1 MATYA
6 IGDIQ
11 GCYTEL
17 RALLDACQFDA
28 AHDRL
33 WLVGDLVNRGPE
45 SLAVLRLVHA
55 LRERVVC
62 VLGNH
67 DLHLLAC
74 AYGTKSRIRPV
85 DTFADVLGAP
95 DRDTLLDWL
104 RRQPLLHHDAALGCT
119 LVHAGL
125 PHTWNLEIAL
135 AEATPAERL
144 LRGNDFVSLL
154 DAMYTSRPAA
164 FDPAAAPLTRCSF
177 AVNALTRIRYCHADG
192 RLDFNEKTA
201 VGSKETDLIPWFDMP
216 NRANRDLRIVFGHW
230 STLHLS
236 RAETRA
242 RRIVPLDT
250 GCVWGGSLTAVRLDD
265 DTVFSVASRTKV
277 PLH

>member
-11 GCYTEL
+11 GCYIEL
-17 RALLDACQFDA
+17 RELLDRCAFEP

-45 SLAVLRLVHA
+45 SLAVLRLLHA
-55 LRERVVC
+55 LRDNVVC

-74 AYGTKSRIRPV
+74 AYGTKPRLRPV
-85 DTFADVLGAP
+85 DTFGDVLTAA
-95 DRDTLLDWL
+95 DRDELLAWL
-104 RRQPLLHHDAALGCT
+104 RRQPLLHHDTRMGYT

-125 PHTWNLEIAL
+125 PREWDLAIASTQAAR
-135 AEATPAERL
+135 AEQM
-144 LRGNDFVSLL
+144 LRGTDFVALL

-164 FDPAAAPLTRCSF
+164 WDPNAAPLAQCSF
-177 AVNALTRIRYCHADG
+177 TVNALTRIRYCHADG

-201 VGSKETDLIPWFDMP
+201 LGTKQTDLLPWFDLP
-216 NRANRDLRIVFGHW
+216 RRANRDLRIVFGHW

-236 RAETRA
+236 ADETRA
-242 RRIVPLDT
+242 RGIVPLDT
-250 GCVWGGSLTAVRLDD
+250 GCVWGGRLTAIRLEDEVVF
-265 DTVFSVASRTKV
+265 TVPSRTKV
-277 PLH
+277 PFT